1 MGTVINMPVNSHK
14 DLAVWQ
20 KAMDLVVK
28 IYSLTK
34 QFPRDELY
42 SLTNQIRR
50 AAISIPSN
58 IAEGKAK
65 RSKRDF
71 VNFIAIARGSAAELE
86 TQLLISQRLAYI
98 SVEQARPVLDD
109 INEIGRML
117 SGLLS
122 ILEAAST

>member
-122 ILEAAST
+122 KLEAAST